1 MLLWDDQP
9 LQALETLLL
18 LQTVSKRRQ
27 DHAKAVSVSCQLTQ
41 QLLSLGCPSYAQ
53 VSAGLWSMRLSG
65 ASGSKGS
72 PFPEK
77 MG

>member
-18 LQTVSKRRQ
+18 LQTVSKRLQ
-27 DHAKAVSVSCQLTQ
+27 DHTKAVSVSCQLTQ

-53 VSAGLWSMRLSG
+53 VSAGLLSMRLRG
-65 ASGSKGS
+65 ASGFKGS
-72 PFPEK
+72 SFLEK
-77 MG
+77 MR